1 MATVNKELY
10 MDTFSH
16 LRDAV
21 RRKCSENWRTNIWFL
36 LHNTAPAQWSVL
48 VKHFLAKNNVRTLQ
62 HPPYSPD
69 VAAAD
74 FYLFPRLKSALMGQH
89 SCAATY
95 IIKSPMEE
103 LICYYKMASR
113 NVSNTFTVLAEVYNC
128 TMGSF

>member
-113 NVSNTFTVLAEVYNC
+113 NVTNTFTVLAEVYNC
-128 TMGSF
+128 TRGSF

>member
-1 MATVNKELY
+1 VNKELY

-113 NVSNTFTVLAEVYNC
+113 NVTNTFTVLAEVYNC
-128 TMGSF
+128 TRGSF